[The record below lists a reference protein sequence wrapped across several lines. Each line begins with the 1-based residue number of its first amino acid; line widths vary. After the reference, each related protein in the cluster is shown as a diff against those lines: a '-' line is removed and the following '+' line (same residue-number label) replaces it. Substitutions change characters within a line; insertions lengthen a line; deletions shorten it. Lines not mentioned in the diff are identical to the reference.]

1 VTGGKGSPAGRRPA
15 DPISDA
21 GAPSPRSSSDPAV
34 DRYAVVGNPVAH
46 SKSPLIQDAFAR
58 ATGQRMRYERLLAP
72 LDGFAEAVRTF
83 VEANGLGLNV
93 TTPFKLQAFAL
104 ARERSTRAQ
113 SARACNTLAWRGDHW
128 FGDNTDGAGVV
139 RDLTRN
145 LGETIA
151 GRKLLVL
158 GAGGA
163 ARGIAGALLAERP
176 LGLTIANRTHAKA
189 VELAAQFERDGP
201 IGAAPLAALSGQQ
214 FDIVINATS
223 LGLGTSVPAGLWP
236 HRLFAAQ
243 ALAYDLIYAD
253 QATPFLRWARDEGAA
268 RTADGLGMLI
278 EQAAESFYLWRGVR
292 PETGPV
298 FRMLRPAGGS

>member
-1 VTGGKGSPAGRRPA
+1 L
-15 DPISDA
+15 
-21 GAPSPRSSSDPAV
+21 
-34 DRYAVVGNPVAH
+34 DRYAIIGNPVAH
-46 SKSPLIQDAFAR
+46 SKSPLIQEAFAR
-58 ATGQRMRYERLLAP
+58 ATGQRLRYERLLAP
-72 LDGFAEAVRTF
+72 LDGFAATVQTF

-93 TTPFKLQAFAL
+93 TIPFKLQAFAL
-104 ARERSTRAQ
+104 ARERSARAQ

-151 GRKLLVL
+151 GRHVLVL

-176 LGLTIANRTHAKA
+176 LRLAIANRTHAKA
-189 VELAAQFERDGP
+189 IELAAQLERDGP
-201 IGAAPLAALSGQQ
+201 ISAAPLGSLSGQQ

-223 LGLGTSVPAGLWP
+223 LGLGTRVPAGLWP

-253 QATPFLRWARDEGAA
+253 HATPFLQWARDEGAA

-292 PETGPV
+292 PDTGPV
-298 FRMLRPAGGS
+298 FRMLRPGGGS